1 MENTV
6 ENTPAKLYERWDV
19 HQRAQHWLM
28 MISFTLLAVTG
39 LVIKYAYTS
48 WAQVLAKVFVNFEIL
63 FFLHLAAAVLMI
75 LAALYHLI
83 YLIWKV
89 SRRSLRGSMLPTWQD
104 AKDIACNFG
113 LFCGLRKE
121 GPKFAKYSY
130 KEKVDYLA
138 EYWGT
143 PVMIITGFILWY
155 PGTAASFLPRWAIES
170 AHFFHQGE
178 GLLAI
183 LVIFIWHLY
192 SVHFSPDFFPM
203 NKVWLTGK
211 VSRAVME
218 HEYPLEL
225 ARLEEEEKNSGRQI
239 P

>member
-1 MENTV
+1 M
-6 ENTPAKLYERWDV
+6 ENTPAKLYQRWDL
-19 HQRAQHWLM
+19 HQRTQHWLM

-39 LVIKYAYTS
+39 LLIKFAYTS
-48 WAQVLAKVFVNFEIL
+48 WAQAIAKIFINFEVL
-63 FFLHLAAAVLMI
+63 FNVHLAAALLMI
-75 LAALYHLI
+75 FSAGYHLI
-83 YLIWKV
+83 YLIRKG
-89 SRRSLRGSMLPTWQD
+89 SRQSLQGSMLPSLKDAQD
-104 AKDIACNFG
+104 LVCNIG
-113 LFCGLRKE
+113 LFCGVKKE
-121 GPKFAKYSY
+121 GPKFGKYSY

-143 PVMIITGFILWY
+143 PVMILTGLILWY
-155 PGTAASFLPRWAIES
+155 PGAAAVFLPRWAIES
-170 AHFFHQGE
+170 AHFVHQGE

-192 SVHFSPDFFPM
+192 SVHFTPDFFPM
-203 NKVWLTGK
+203 NQVWLTGK

-225 ARLEEEEKNSGRQI
+225 ARLEQEEQKDGRQI